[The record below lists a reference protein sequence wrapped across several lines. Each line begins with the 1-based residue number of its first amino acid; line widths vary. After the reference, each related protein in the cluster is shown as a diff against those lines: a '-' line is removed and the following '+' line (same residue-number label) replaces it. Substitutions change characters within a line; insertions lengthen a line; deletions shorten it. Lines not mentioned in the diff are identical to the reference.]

1 MALPTQNRPL
11 VRVRGTSS
19 VVDDGVVLD
28 THMMLQSSHSLRL
41 PHVNECDAVL
51 QNLAYRILQQPAD
64 IRSHVR
70 RILLLVRKRNTD
82 QLLGAFA
89 DLFIVLQNKGGPLKN
104 MLLEYAKPVFNR
116 TTYFIFSRYIG
127 AALPSN
133 DALVAQLNYSLLKVR
148 QDVGHTHL
156 VRRHDVLTAHPSLTP
171 LEEAQALIADGQL
184 GLALDVLENEL
195 LRDAEQP
202 LIMSELLGIYQYMRD
217 YAKFVT
223 MSERLQAHFSGIPD
237 GWIWL
242 DSVRNNTNQNNV
254 DTGDAYVK

>member
-1 MALPTQNRPL
+1 MTLPTQNRPL

-82 QLLGAFA
+82 QLMGAFA

-104 MLLEYAKPVFNR
+104 TLLEYAKPVFNR
-116 TTYFIFSRYIG
+116 TTHFIFSRYIG

-133 DALVAQLNYSLLKVR
+133 DAFVVQLNYSLLKVR
-148 QDVGHTHL
+148 QDAGHHL
-156 VRRHDVLTAHPSLTP
+156 VRRHGVLTAHPSLTP

-202 LIMSELLGIYQYMRD
+202 LIISELLGIYQHMRN

-223 MSERLQAHFSGIPD
+223 MSERLQARFSGIPD

-242 DSVRNNTNQNNV
+242 DSVRNDVNQNNV
-254 DTGDAYVK
+254 DMGDAFVK